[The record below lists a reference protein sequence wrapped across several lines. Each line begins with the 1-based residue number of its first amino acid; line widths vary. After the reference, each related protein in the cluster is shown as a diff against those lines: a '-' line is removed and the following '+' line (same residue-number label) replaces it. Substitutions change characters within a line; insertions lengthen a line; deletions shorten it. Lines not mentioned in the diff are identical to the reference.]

1 MKITV
6 HTMKPAHGAKHS
18 KKRVGRGNASGHG
31 AYSTRGGKGQTAR
44 SGGSRGLKTKAFKR
58 LMQSTPKL
66 RGFKSLNIKPS
77 EVYLSTL
84 DKKFDNGAVVNLA
97 SLKEKK
103 IINDDARAAKIIVN
117 GELTK
122 KLTVEGVKMTK
133 TAKEIIEKLGGEVR

>member
-1 MKITV
+1 
-6 HTMKPAHGAKHS
+6 MKPAHGAKHS